1 MARKGGNPLIYAKPL
16 KDVPMAE
23 TPMSV
28 RLPVELH
35 EYVKS
40 RPNRTEWLRTA
51 IAAQIER
58 DLSRSNEGEDRE
70 TSQKL

>member
-16 KDVPMAE
+16 EDKPMAE

-28 RLPVELH
+28 RLPVDLH

-40 RPNRTEWLRTA
+40 RPNRTEWLRAA
-51 IAAQIER
+51 IAAQVER
-58 DLSRSNEGEDRE
+58 DLRE
-70 TSQKL
+70 LQKSDPES